1 MKKAV
6 QFLALKIIIV
16 VEVKK
21 YLVMEVEVL
30 FSLSRFFIFSILIV
44 HTGEICPD
52 AGMARPKNVCPP
64 GHYLSL
70 IHI

>member
-30 FSLSRFFIFSILIV
+30 FSLSRFLFFQF
-44 HTGEICPD
+44 
-52 AGMARPKNVCPP
+52 
-64 GHYLSL
+64 
-70 IHI
+70 